1 MTSTHKME
9 YQVLLYIFQK
19 NSALA
24 TLGLKEMGKLLWE
37 GREKKFA
44 QLLAVSV
51 WLLR

>member
-37 GREKKFA
+37 GREKGGESRKKGRA
-44 QLLAVSV
+44 MIKK
-51 WLLR
+51 